1 MALDIDRIQK
11 SVRRVRKFVAK
22 APKNPTPEKVHDL
35 RTSARRLEATV
46 EALGLGSKRRE
57 KRLLRDLAEVRKRAG
72 KVRDMDVF
80 TGHLLDLPPQH
91 DEKECLIELTEHLG
105 IRRAKA
111 AKKLRR
117 TAKELEPRLEAELK
131 KGSKYF
137 QKLLGRPQR
146 KDSDGPAAE
155 AGSEAVARALEL
167 SSELRSPARLDKRN
181 LHPYRLKVKELRYV
195 LQLSEEGQKQQFVNK
210 LGEVQDAIGE
220 WHDWEEL
227 IAIATDVLSH
237 GPQCELV
244 RTLRATSEKKFER
257 ALALTNEL
265 RRTYVEAR
273 RAGRGSRRRGGE
285 QGVSPRVLA
294 ATSAISA

>member
-35 RTSARRLEATV
+35 RTSARRLEAAV

-57 KRLLRDLAEVRKRAG
+57 KKLLRDLAEVRKRAG

-80 TGHLLDLPPQH
+80 TGHLLDLPPQNG
-91 DEKECLIELTEHLG
+91 EKECLIELTEHLG

-111 AKKLRR
+111 AKKLRQ
-117 TAKELEPRLEAELK
+117 TAKDLEPRLETELR

-137 QKLLGRPQR
+137 EKLLGREGKQ
-146 KDSDGPAAE
+146 SDGAAAE
-155 AGSEAVARALEL
+155 ASSEAVARALEL

-195 LQLSEEGQKQQFVNK
+195 LQLSEEGQKEQFVNK
-210 LGEVQDAIGE
+210 LGEVKDAIGE

-244 RTLRATSEKKFER
+244 RTLKATSEKKFER
-257 ALALTNEL
+257 ALALANEL

-273 RAGRGSRRRGGE
+273 RTGRGARRRGGE

>member
-35 RTSARRLEATV
+35 RTSARRLEAAV

-80 TGHLLDLPPQH
+80 TGHLLDLPPQQ

-105 IRRAKA
+105 IKRAKA
-111 AKKLRR
+111 AKKLRQ
-117 TAKELEPRLEAELK
+117 TAKELEPRLEAELR
-131 KGSKYF
+131 KGAKYF
-137 QKLLGRPQR
+137 EKLLGRER
-146 KDSDGPAAE
+146 KQSDGAAAE
-155 AGSEAVARALEL
+155 ASSEAVARALEL

-210 LGEVQDAIGE
+210 LGEVKDAIGE

-237 GPQCELV
+237 GPKCELV
-244 RTLRATSEKKFER
+244 RTLKATSEKKFER
-257 ALALTNEL
+257 ALALANEL
-265 RRTYVEAR
+265 RGTYLESKRT
-273 RAGRGSRRRGGE
+273 GRVARRRGGE

-294 ATSAISA
+294 AASAISA